1 MRSLDPIV
9 GGPVGTGESLPV
21 ECCAQ
26 QPSPSCEAEQRR
38 VPELGLLDVPT
49 AGSEPHETRRTGVE
63 TAAAGGVSPARALP
77 RGSKTVV
84 AGFSLVQP
92 ER

>member
-26 QPSPSCEAEQRR
+26 QPSPSCEAGQRR
-38 VPELGLLDVPT
+38 VPELDLLDFPT
-49 AGSEPHETRRTGVE
+49 TGSEPQETRRTGVE
-63 TAAAGGVSPARALP
+63 TAAGGVSPAKALP
-77 RGSKTVV
+77 RGVTTVV
-84 AGFSLVQP
+84 AGSSLVQP